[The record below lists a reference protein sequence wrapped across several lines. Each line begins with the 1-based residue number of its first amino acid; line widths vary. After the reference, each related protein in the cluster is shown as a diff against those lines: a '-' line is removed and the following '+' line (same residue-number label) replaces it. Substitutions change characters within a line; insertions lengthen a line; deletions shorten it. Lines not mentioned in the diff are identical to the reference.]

1 MTHTCCA
8 LSSAHGKAGI
18 SVIRL
23 SGDDAFE
30 IASKVFFPANG
41 KKLSEIPAN
50 KAVYGEIRS
59 TDNEKIDT
67 GIAVCFYAPHS
78 YTGENTVEISCH
90 GSPVGVSAIL
100 AQLFAAGAKP
110 ALAGEF
116 TKRAFVNGKLDL
128 TQAEA
133 VSELLDADSV
143 SALRLS
149 GAKLDGGLGKSIRE
163 ISDEITDILAAVY
176 AYIDYP
182 DEDMSDLSDDEIREK
197 LTKIKEKLQR
207 LESTYSSGLAVTKGI
222 KTVIAGLPN
231 TGKSTFFNM
240 LSGFDRAIVT
250 DVAGTTR
257 DVVSESLM
265 LGDVKLLVS
274 DTAGI
279 RETDDKIEK
288 IGVERS
294 KEALGECELVF
305 ALFDASKEL
314 SAEDKAFAEEL
325 AKLGKNVIV
334 ILNKSDIA
342 ENRSET
348 EKMKEFFKSL
358 GLEKICIVSSEKQE
372 GKEDVAR
379 AVSEIYGISK
389 EAFDSGRVLT
399 NARQYA
405 AVSSAKEAVDRAK
418 TALDTLTRDM
428 AGLDLEDAL
437 SALCEADG
445 RKVSE
450 TVVNSIFSHFGVG
463 K

>member
-18 SVIRL
+18 AVIRL

-50 KAVYGEIRS
+50 KAVDGSILS
-59 TDNEKIDT
+59 LDGKKIDT
-67 GIAVCFYAPHS
+67 GIATCFHAPFS
-78 YTGENTVEISCH
+78 YTGENTVEINCH

-110 ALAGEF
+110 ALAGDF

-133 VSELLDADSV
+133 VAELLDAESM
-143 SALRLS
+143 SALKLS
-149 GAKLDGGLGKSIRE
+149 GAKLDGGLGRSIRN
-163 ISDEITDILAAVY
+163 ISDEITLILASVY

-182 DEDMSDLSDDEIREK
+182 DEDMSDLSDGE
-197 LTKIKEKLQR
+197 IKEKLEDIGKK
-207 LESTYSSGLAVTKGI
+207 LETLKSTYSSGLAVTKGI

-240 LSGFDRAIVT
+240 LSGYDRAIVT
-250 DVAGTTR
+250 EIAGTTR
-257 DVVSESLM
+257 DVISESLM

-279 RETDDKIEK
+279 RQTEDKIEK

-294 KEALGECELVF
+294 KEALEDCELVF

-314 SAEDKAFAEEL
+314 SDEDKEFAKEVAALE
-325 AKLGKNVIV
+325 KNVIV
-334 ILNKSDIA
+334 IINKSDIA
-342 ENRSET
+342 ADEGGI
-348 EKMKEFFKSL
+348 EKMKEFFKSA
-358 GLEKICIVSSEKQE
+358 GLDKICVISAEKNEGKDDVEKQVE
-372 GKEDVAR
+372 ALYNV
-379 AVSEIYGISK
+379 SK
-389 EAFDSGRVLT
+389 EELESGCVLT
-399 NARQYA
+399 NARQ
-405 AVSSAKEAVDRAK
+405 
-418 TALDTLTRDM
+418 
-428 AGLDLEDAL
+428 
-437 SALCEADG
+437 
-445 RKVSE
+445 
-450 TVVNSIFSHFGVG
+450 
-463 K
+463 

>member
-133 VSELLDADSV
+133 VAELLDAESMP
-143 SALRLS
+143 ALKLS
-149 GAKLDGGLGKSIRE
+149 GAKLDGGLGRSIRK
-163 ISDEITDILAAVY
+163 ISDEITLILASVY

-182 DEDMSDLSDDEIREK
+182 DEDMSDLSDEE
-197 LTKIKEKLQR
+197 IKEKLENIGKK
-207 LESTYSSGLAVTKGI
+207 LETLKSTYSSGLAVTKGI

-240 LSGFDRAIVT
+240 LSGYDRAIVT
-250 DVAGTTR
+250 EIAGTTR
-257 DVVSESLM
+257 DVISESLM

-279 RETDDKIEK
+279 RKTEDKIEK

-294 KEALGECELVF
+294 KEALEDCELVF
-305 ALFDASKEL
+305 ALFDVSKEL
-314 SAEDKAFAEEL
+314 SDEDKEFAKEI
-325 AKLGKNVIV
+325 ASPDKNVIV

-342 ENRSET
+342 VNEGDT

-358 GLEKICIVSSEKQE
+358 GLDRICVVSAEKNE
-372 GKEDVAR
+372 GKDDVEKEVASLYN
-379 AVSEIYGISK
+379 VSK
-389 EAFDSGRVLT
+389 EELESGCVLT

-418 TALDTLTRDM
+418 TALETLTRDVS
-428 AGLDLEDAL
+428 GLDLEQAL
-437 SALCEADG
+437 SFLCEADG
-445 RKVSE
+445 RQVSE
-450 TVVNSIFSHFGVG
+450 AVVDSIFSHFCVG

>member
-18 SVIRL
+18 AVIRL

-41 KKLSEIPAN
+41 RKLSEIPAN
-50 KAVYGEIRS
+50 KAVYGSILS
-59 TDNEKIDT
+59 LDGKKIDT
-67 GIAVCFYAPHS
+67 GIATCFHAPFS

-133 VSELLDADSV
+133 VAELLDAESM
-143 SALRLS
+143 SALKLS
-149 GAKLDGGLGKSIRE
+149 GAKLDGGLGRSIRK
-163 ISDEITDILAAVY
+163 ISDEITLILASVY

-182 DEDMSDLSDDEIREK
+182 DEDMSDLSDGE
-197 LTKIKEKLQR
+197 IKEKLEDIGKK
-207 LESTYSSGLAVTKGI
+207 LETLKNTYSSGLAVTKGI

-240 LSGFDRAIVT
+240 LSGYDRAIVT
-250 DVAGTTR
+250 EIAGTTR
-257 DVVSESLM
+257 DVISESLM

-279 RETDDKIEK
+279 RQTEDKIEK

-294 KEALGECELVF
+294 KEALEDCELVF

-314 SAEDKAFAEEL
+314 SDEDKEFAKEI
-325 AKLGKNVIV
+325 ASLGKNVIV
-334 ILNKSDIA
+334 IINKSDIA
-342 ENRSET
+342 ADEGGI
-348 EKMKEFFKSL
+348 EKMKEFFKSA
-358 GLEKICIVSSEKQE
+358 GLDKICVISAEKNEGKYDVEKQVE
-372 GKEDVAR
+372 ALYNV
-379 AVSEIYGISK
+379 SK
-389 EAFDSGRVLT
+389 EELESGCVLT

-405 AVSSAKEAVDRAK
+405 AVSNAKEAVDRALF
-418 TALDTLTRDM
+418 ALGTLTRD
-428 AGLDLEDAL
+428 AFGLDLEQAL
-437 SALCEADG
+437 SFLCEADG
-445 RKVSE
+445 RQVSE
-450 TVVNSIFSHFGVG
+450 TVVDSIFSHFCVG